1 MDEDGGRPPVPVTRS
16 TLAELMAGAMR
27 VVGADGA
34 LRLMLIRLSQARPED
49 AAARRRFEGLLPP
62 RGGVAK

>member
-1 MDEDGGRPPVPVTRS
+1 
-16 TLAELMAGAMR
+16 MAGAMR